1 MLPYTYVSVAPRA
14 IAPEFDSD
22 PRLMKFFQ
30 EAVQWIV
37 NVNRQGRD
45 KIFISA
51 SGGWRVPVLPGAK
64 ETCMSPYLFTQM
76 MM

>member
-1 MLPYTYVSVAPRA
+1 MAHMLPYTYVSVAPRA

-45 KIFISA
+45 KIFISR
-51 SGGWRVPVLPGAK
+51 GWRVLPGAK